1 MVARARYG
9 ITNLVRTYSDPGE
22 LLARAN
28 EFLAAALPAGRFV
41 TLAVCRYSREGELA
55 AAVAGHPRPL
65 LLEQRG
71 ALEEIVLPHNPPL
84 GLDPGVPFASEIVRL
99 SPGPILLLYTDGITD
114 SRQGG
119 RLFGLE
125 GITTFWREA
134 QSCPLPDLPETLCRE
149 SERFHEDRQTQDD
162 RLVLVAQFIG

>member
-1 MVARARYG
+1 M
-9 ITNLVRTYSDPGE
+9 
-22 LLARAN
+22 
-28 EFLAAALPAGRFV
+28 PAILGHSG
-41 TLAVCRYSREGELA
+41 LSREE
-55 AAVAGHPRPL
+55 RW
-65 LLEQRG
+65 RRSSF
-71 ALEEIVLPHNPPL
+71 PPTSRWE
-84 GLDPGVPFASEIVRL
+84 LDPGVPFACETVRF

-114 SRQGG
+114 SRRGG
-119 RLFGLE
+119 KLFGLE